1 MKNQNTHFKILLG
14 STIAALATGGI
25 FYHLVEGWSW
35 LNSFYF
41 SVITLSTVG
50 YGDIAPATPAGK
62 LFTMFYIFMGIGII
76 FGFIRSIAVRRIL
89 HPIRRRN
96 LKR

>member
-1 MKNQNTHFKILLG
+1 MKNQRTHFQLLFG
-14 STIAALATGGI
+14 STVAALAVGGI

-62 LFTMFYIFMGIGII
+62 IFTMFYIFIGIGII
-76 FGFIRSIAVRRIL
+76 FGFIRSIAVRKLL
-89 HPIRRRN
+89 HPIHRREP
-96 LKR
+96 KK